1 MNGFMNTG
9 DIPQECLV
17 VVFGSILSYYIIR
30 LIYRIAQRSTYQ
42 VPFVQ
47 YRTPSDEF
55 IELWTVGGLAFFFCS
70 TLLMTSPSTS
80 SWVAFFV
87 GLSAGAVAG
96 LGQRIGVIY
105 EVENRQEQTGKMLF
119 SISSLLLFFLF
130 IAFSFYFVV
139 LLRQQEEKA
148 PYILSIGMITLIYI
162 GWVLTRNS
170 NLPYIFPWWWAF
182 FGLLLVVQSLRSGDI
197 QGGAGV
203 GMVLVWGVWGALI
216 GLLSGQGLTF
226 WGGSSWFQFVGNDDE
241 GQNFTEVWSQ
251 NEMIAMIRQQLRG
264 LIERPSPE
272 GNGSSSAPSQ
282 ENIRSLE
289 KEVAQMRSGIQF
301 LILVPLVLGTWWWI
315 TAV

>member
-1 MNGFMNTG
+1 M
-9 DIPQECLV
+9 
-17 VVFGSILSYYIIR
+17 
-30 LIYRIAQRSTYQ
+30 
-42 VPFVQ
+42 
-47 YRTPSDEF
+47 
-55 IELWTVGGLAFFFCS
+55 GL
-70 TLLMTSPSTS
+70 
-80 SWVAFFV
+80 
-87 GLSAGAVAG
+87 GAGAVAG

-105 EVENRQEQTGKMLF
+105 EVENRQEQSAKYLF
-119 SISSLLLFFLF
+119 TFSSLTLFFLF

-182 FGLLLVVQSLRSGDI
+182 FGLFMVVQSLRSGDI

-203 GMVLVWGVWGALI
+203 GMVLVWAVWGVLI

-226 WGGSSWFQFVGNDDE
+226 WGGSSWFQFVGNDDR
-241 GQNFTEVWSQ
+241 QSFTEVWSQ
-251 NEMIAMIRQQLRG
+251 NEIISLVRQQLRG
-264 LIERPSPE
+264 LLERPSPE
-272 GNGSSSAPSQ
+272 GNGSSPSPSQ
-282 ENIRSLE
+282 ESIRNLE
-289 KEVAQMRSGIQF
+289 KEMAQVRAGMQF